1 MRKTNSHG
9 ETVKATII
17 ETGLALWRMDASLAT
32 ARRIGKEIR
41 LSHGAVLYHF
51 GSSEN
56 MRDAIAREAVRRR
69 DAVIVPQLIVARHYA
84 VADLSEADKIGFMQ
98 GY

>member
-9 ETVKATII
+9 ETVKAAII
-17 ETGLALWRMDASLAT
+17 AIGLMLWRMDPSFVT
-32 ARRIGKEIR
+32 ARRIGKEVR

-51 GSSEN
+51 GSSEL
-56 MRDAIAREAVRRR
+56 MRDAIAREAVRQR
-69 DAVIVPQLIVARHYA
+69 DAIVVPQLIVARHHTISH
-84 VADLSEADKIGFMQ
+84 LSDADKAGFMA